1 MESKDVDGD
10 SRISERH
17 QRAGDGVSPESEVY
31 RKITPESQTETL
43 WGVGPDGIPPL
54 PETISLAPRGRGM
67 YVEIGGIAKQ
77 PFVLWRS
84 QGCIII
90 LVYKS
95 SGQQQRRLQACLQ
108 GCVDIG
114 RDNRYEQKSYAKRSD
129 LRMAAG
135 LRECGAWSNPW
146 DLYR

>member
-1 MESKDVDGD
+1 
-10 SRISERH
+10 
-17 QRAGDGVSPESEVY
+17 
-31 RKITPESQTETL
+31 
-43 WGVGPDGIPPL
+43 
-54 PETISLAPRGRGM
+54 M